1 MCDSA
6 SSNPAPGTSLRFQ
19 FPFVFG
25 RLARNGVVYVR
36 LLICFGLRGRGL
48 ETMNS

>member
-1 MCDSA
+1 MFASD
-6 SSNPAPGTSLRFQ
+6 SSNPAPGTSLRFE
-19 FPFVFG
+19 FPFLFR
-25 RLARNGVVYVR
+25 RLGRNGVVYVR